1 METSLWSKV
10 VQRALDRGILSET
23 TPKVFIYHLDKLQ
36 NTWKQLFDAF
46 PPKTLHT
53 FALKACPVKG
63 VLSLA
68 FSYGF
73 GAECASI
80 GEVYLAKSFGCP
92 SERIVFDSP
101 VKTMKDLKLALDDE
115 IYINADNFQ
124 ELEKIQQLLRENE
137 EELCNKQVRV
147 GLRINPQIGSGLIQ
161 ETSTA
166 SAQSKFGVPLKEKLE
181 EIVECFQRYSFLKGI
196 HVHVGSQ
203 GCTWELL
210 EQGIRAGVDLLV
222 QLRERFPERLQTLDI
237 GGGLSA
243 DYDGVSQGASF
254 EEYVSRLERVAPE
267 LFDSSLQLITEFGR
281 RLCAKAGIFV
291 SRVEYTKQSGNR
303 NIVLCHIGADNFLRP
318 VYLPKNWKH
327 RILVLDKQG
336 GNKLLDGR
344 EYPMIEQDIAGPL
357 CFSGDI
363 FATGRLLP
371 RCEPGDWLVV
381 LDSGAYTLSMYSR
394 HTSQWVSAVY
404 GFHENSN
411 EPFQLLKKEESP
423 EELIRFWS

>member
-1 METSLWSKV
+1 MEETTTLWSQV
-10 VQRALDRGILSET
+10 IQCALKKGILSET
-23 TPKVFIYHLDKLQ
+23 TPKAFIYHLEQLQ
-36 NTWKQLFDAF
+36 NTWKQLFEAF

-63 VLSLA
+63 ILSLA
-68 FSYGF
+68 FSCGF

-92 SERIVFDSP
+92 PGKIVFDSP
-101 VKTMKDLKLALDDE
+101 VKTSEDLKLALNDG

-124 ELEKIQQLLRENE
+124 ELEKIQHLLRQND
-137 EELCNKQVRV
+137 ELSKKVEVRV
-147 GLRINPQIGSGLIQ
+147 GLRVNPQIGSGLIQ

-166 SAQSKFGVPLKEKLE
+166 SAHSKFGVPLKEKRE
-181 EIVECFQRYSFLKGI
+181 EIIECFEKYWFLQGL

-210 EQGIRAGVDLLV
+210 EQGIRAVVDLFV
-222 QLRERFPERLQTLDI
+222 QLEQLFPGRVKTIDM

-243 DYDGVSQGASF
+243 DYDGLSQGASF
-254 EEYVSRLERVAPE
+254 AEYVSRLGKVVPE

-281 RLCAKAGIFV
+281 RLCAKAAIFV
-291 SRVEYTKQSGNR
+291 SRVEYTKQVGDR
-303 NIVLCHIGADNFLRP
+303 NIVSSHIGADNFLRP

-336 GNKLLDGR
+336 EEKKWDRYEN
-344 EYPMIEQDIAGPL
+344 PMIEQDIVGPL
-357 CFSGDI
+357 CFSGDV

-371 RCEPGDWLVV
+371 RCEVGDWLVV

-394 HTSQWVSAVY
+394 HTSQRVPAVY
-404 GFHENSN
+404 GFHVQL
-411 EPFQLLKKEESP
+411 FQLLKKEESL
-423 EELIRFWS
+423 EDLVKFWS

>member
-210 EQGIRAGVDLLV
+210 EQG
-222 QLRERFPERLQTLDI
+222 
-237 GGGLSA
+237 GGLSA

-394 HTSQWVSAVY
+394 HTSQW
-404 GFHENSN
+404 
-411 EPFQLLKKEESP
+411 EESP